1 MPGNFLNID
10 TEFPTL
16 TGEERSKELIPEL
29 MNYLSLLVEQLR
41 YTLNNL
47 DTTNFNSKALSD
59 WEAETEQDVV
69 DQIVTLTALLNQT
82 NQRLASLT
90 SRVTSAEGNITSLE
104 GRMETAEGNISDLQ
118 TRMGTA
124 ESNIT
129 SLGTRMGT
137 AEGNITSLS
146 GRMDTAESNIG
157 NLAER
162 TATLET
168 WKTGAAS
175 DLSGLRTDVNTN
187 AASIAALQSGLS
199 GLGSDVQTLINE
211 MAQLKGAI
219 NVDASGNAV
228 FGKAGKTTDI
238 VGSTVKINGNPIT

>member
-16 TGEERSKELIPEL
+16 TGKESSKELIPEL

-59 WEAETEQDVV
+59 WEADSTQDVV
-69 DQIVTLTALLNQT
+69 DQVVTLTALLNQT

-104 GRMETAEGNISDLQ
+104 GRMDTAEENITGL
-118 TRMGTA
+118 TGRMTTA

-129 SLGTRMGT
+129 
-137 AEGNITSLS
+137 
-146 GRMDTAESNIG
+146 

-168 WKTGAAS
+168 WKTGATE

-187 AASIAALQSGLS
+187 TANIAALQSGLS

-219 NVDASGNAV
+219 NVDAAGNAV
-228 FGKAGKTTDI
+228 FGKSGKTTDI
-238 VGSTVKINGNPIT
+238 VGGTVKINGNPIT

>member
-16 TGEERSKELIPEL
+16 TGEESSKELVPEL

-59 WEAETEQDVV
+59 WEADSTQDIV
-69 DQIVTLTALLNQT
+69 DQVVTLTALLNQT

-104 GRMETAEGNISDLQ
+104 GRM
-118 TRMGTA
+118 GTA
-124 ESNIT
+124 EENIT
-129 SLGTRMGT
+129 GLT
-137 AEGNITSLS
+137 
-146 GRMDTAESNIG
+146 GRMTTAESNIG
-157 NLAER
+157 NLTER
-162 TATLET
+162 TVTLET
-168 WKTGAAS
+168 WKTGAAE

-199 GLGSDVQTLINE
+199 GLGSDVRTLISE

-238 VGSTVKINGNPIT
+238 VGSTVRINGNPIT

>member
-16 TGEERSKELIPEL
+16 TGDEKTKELIPEL

-59 WEAETEQDVV
+59 WEAESEQDIV

-90 SRVTSAEGNITSLE
+90 TRVTTAEGDISNLETRMNAAEGNVTE
-104 GRMETAEGNISDLQ
+104 LQ
-118 TRMGTA
+118 TRMATA

-129 SLGTRMGT
+129 
-137 AEGNITSLS
+137 
-146 GRMDTAESNIG
+146 

-162 TATLET
+162 TAALET
-168 WKTGAAS
+168 WKTGAAL
-175 DLSGLRTDVNTN
+175 DISGLRTDVNSNTAN
-187 AASIAALQSGLS
+187 VAALQTSVT
-199 GLGSDVQTLINE
+199 GLGSDVSTLISE
-211 MAQLKGAI
+211 MATLKKAI
-219 NVDASGNAV
+219 NVNSSGDAV
-228 FGKAGKTTDI
+228 FGKSGRRTDI
-238 VGSTVKINGNPIT
+238 VGNVYINGNPIT

>member
-16 TGEERSKELIPEL
+16 TGDEKTKELIPEL

-59 WEAETEQDVV
+59 WEAESEQDIV

-90 SRVTSAEGNITSLE
+90 TRVTAAEGDISNLETRMNAAEGNVT
-104 GRMETAEGNISDLQ
+104 DLQ
-118 TRMGTA
+118 TRMATA

-129 SLGTRMGT
+129 
-137 AEGNITSLS
+137 
-146 GRMDTAESNIG
+146 

-162 TATLET
+162 TAALET

-175 DLSGLRTDVNTN
+175 DISGLRTDVNSNTAN
-187 AASIAALQSGLS
+187 VAALQTSVT
-199 GLGSDVQTLINE
+199 GLGSDVSTLISE
-211 MAQLKGAI
+211 MATLKKAI

-228 FGKAGKTTDI
+228 FGKQNQRTDI
-238 VGSTVKINGNPIT
+238 VGNVYINGNPIT

>member
-16 TGEERSKELIPEL
+16 TGKESSKELIPEL

-59 WEAETEQDVV
+59 WEADSTQDIV
-69 DQIVTLTALLNQT
+69 DQVVTLTALLNQT

-104 GRMETAEGNISDLQ
+104 GRMDTAE
-118 TRMGTA
+118 
-124 ESNIT
+124 ENIT
-129 SLGTRMGT
+129 GLT
-137 AEGNITSLS
+137 
-146 GRMDTAESNIG
+146 GRMTTAESNIG

-162 TATLET
+162 TVTLET
-168 WKTGAAS
+168 WKTGAAE
-175 DLSGLRTDVNTN
+175 DLSGLRRDVNTN

-199 GLGSDVQTLINE
+199 GLGSDVQTLISE

-228 FGKAGKTTDI
+228 FGKSGKTTDI